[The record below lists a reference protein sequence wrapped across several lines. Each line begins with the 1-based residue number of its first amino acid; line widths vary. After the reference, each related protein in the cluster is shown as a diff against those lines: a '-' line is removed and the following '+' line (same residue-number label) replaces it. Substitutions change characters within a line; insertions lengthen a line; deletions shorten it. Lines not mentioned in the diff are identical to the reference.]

1 MEAIAKKGL
10 NSNQLKLIAII
21 AMTVDHLTWVIWP
34 GYQTGWP
41 QLALH
46 CVGRITAPIMWFFIA
61 EGYHYTHSFKKYALR
76 LLLFVAGIAGII
88 YFWTESWA
96 VLTGIALVTLLPFI
110 LLIKYHNRL
119 FHRKDYLEK
128 KAEVNRQELA
138 ALDYDTSCFD
148 GGEEFADPAHLY
160 AYDLDVFGTHSLFQY
175 INRTCTEPGRRLL
188 ADWLGQH
195 LTKKEDILER
205 QAAVRELAPEL
216 EFRQRFRILGL
227 LHKGKTADETELKAW
242 AASPGIF
249 RRSRLLRVLPA
260 TVTGINGAC
269 LLLVVA
275 GYLPASMWGVI
286 WTLFVVAGFA
296 FTGKIT
302 KIQAVYGKKLQILG
316 TYAGLLRLMEARP
329 MQCRLLKSIKE
340 EIGGEQRKASLSI
353 SRLSKLMNELDQRN
367 NMFMYVI
374 LNGLFFWELRQIMR
388 IEAWKEQYAGELP
401 QWLDALGQMDALNSL
416 ATFAYNHPAY
426 AYPTLLDKADM
437 AAAKAGISSD
447 ARKAGAAN
455 TGSNARFI
463 LRAKAL
469 GHPLMHRDRCVRN
482 DIDMEKRPFF
492 IIITGANM
500 AGKSTY
506 LRTIGVNYLL
516 ACTGMP
522 VCAEEMEVYP
532 ARLVTSLRTSDSL
545 TDNESYFFAEL
556 KRLKLIIDKLQAGE
570 ELFIILD
577 EILKGTNS
585 MDKQKGSFALI
596 KQFMALEA
604 DGIIATHDLLLGTL
618 IDLFPENIRNFR
630 FEADITDNELTFSY
644 RLRPGVAQN
653 MNACFL
659 MKKMGIAVTD

>member
-1 MEAIAKKGL
+1 M
-10 NSNQLKLIAII
+10 N
-21 AMTVDHLTWVIWP
+21 
-34 GYQTGWP
+34 
-41 QLALH
+41 
-46 CVGRITAPIMWFFIA
+46 
-61 EGYHYTHSFKKYALR
+61 
-76 LLLFVAGIAGII
+76 
-88 YFWTESWA
+88 
-96 VLTGIALVTLLPFI
+96 
-110 LLIKYHNRL
+110 
-119 FHRKDYLEK
+119 
-128 KAEVNRQELA
+128 
-138 ALDYDTSCFD
+138 
-148 GGEEFADPAHLY
+148 
-160 AYDLDVFGTHSLFQY
+160 
-175 INRTCTEPGRRLL
+175 
-188 ADWLGQH
+188 
-195 LTKKEDILER
+195 
-205 QAAVRELAPEL
+205 
-216 EFRQRFRILGL
+216 
-227 LHKGKTADETELKAW
+227 ETELKAW

-249 RRSRLLRVLPA
+249 RKSRLLRVLPT
-260 TVTGINGAC
+260 TVTGINGVC

-316 TYAGLLRLMEARP
+316 TYAGLLRLMEAHP

-437 AAAKAGISSD
+437 AASKAGISSD

-532 ARLVTSLRTSDSL
+532 ARLITSLRTSDSL